1 MGSPPMVN
9 AHDCLVSSG
18 RLRRLRRLRA
28 SGACAVTLALVA
40 GAIALPAA
48 PAHAADPITANEQ
61 SYFAYYHLDQ
71 ARAKGYTG
79 KGVTIA
85 LIDGVVDTTAP
96 ELAGATIVDKSPC
109 SVRSSMNSKSHGTA
123 IASLLVSKEYGVA
136 PDATLLTYQ
145 TRLDDEGDDTVAGC
159 NVHNGNG
166 IEESPSLINRAIS
179 DGAQIISISSSNEDF
194 DDSTKWA
201 IAHANARGV
210 IVVSA
215 MGNDAKDETDTGFAK
230 WSGVVGV
237 GAIDTS
243 GKVTSYSSWGQGTT
257 TAAVGGPI
265 IVRNYE
271 TGNKATTDGTS
282 YSTPLIAGFLALAK
296 QKWPNATGNQLLQ
309 LMTKTALN
317 NEGRWNKY
325 TGYGVADLGAMVNT
339 DPSQYPDE
347 NPLMDPTMHRGPT
360 VEEIQQYMN
369 GLVNPRNI
377 AFDDSYTYRGT
388 DETVIR
394 DPDAGVQIH
403 LGTSPRYHA
412 K

>member
-1 MGSPPMVN
+1 MTTSPTR
-9 AHDCLVSSG
+9 H
-18 RLRRLRRLRA
+18 RRLLRLA
-28 SGACAVTLALVA
+28 GACAMTLALAA
-40 GAIALPAA
+40 GAIALPGA
-48 PAHAADPITANEQ
+48 PAHAADPITAADQ
-61 SYFAYYHLDQ
+61 SYFTYYQLDQ

-85 LIDGVVDTTAP
+85 LIDGEVDTSAS
-96 ELAGATIVDKSPC
+96 ELAGATIIDKSPC
-109 SVRSSMNSKSHGTA
+109 TVRSSVYSKSHGTA
-123 IASLLVSKEYGVA
+123 IASLLVSKTYGVA
-136 PDATLLTYQ
+136 PDATLLTYR
-145 TRLDDEGDDTVAGC
+145 TRFEDEGEDAAAGC
-159 NVHNGNG
+159 PVHNGNG
-166 IEESPSLINRAIS
+166 IEENNSLINRAIS
-179 DGAQIISISSSNEDF
+179 DGAQIISISSSDEDL
-194 DDSTKWA
+194 DEATKWA

-210 IVVSA
+210 MVVTA
-215 MGNDAKDETDTGFAK
+215 MGNTANNETDTGLAK

-237 GAIDTS
+237 GAIDTA
-243 GKVTSYSSWGQGTT
+243 GKVASYSSWGQGTT

-296 QKWPNATGNQLLQ
+296 QKWPNATSNQLLQ
-309 LMTKTALN
+309 LLTKTALN

-325 TGYGVADLGAMVNT
+325 TGYGVADLGAMMNT

-360 VEEIQQYMN
+360 TDEIQQYLD
-369 GLVNPRNI
+369 GLVNPRDI
-377 AFDDSYTYRGT
+377 AFDDSYTYRGA
-388 DETVIR
+388 DESVISNT
-394 DPDAGVQIH
+394 DAGVPIH

>member
-1 MGSPPMVN
+1 MGSSAMVTTN
-9 AHDCLVSSG
+9 HVSD
-18 RLRRLRRLRA
+18 RRRRLRLA
-28 SGACAVTLALVA
+28 GAFAMILALAA

-48 PAHAADPITANEQ
+48 PAHATDPITVADQ
-61 SYFAYYHLDQ
+61 PYFAYYHLDQ

-85 LIDGVVDTTAP
+85 LIDGEVDTTVP
-96 ELAGATIVDKSPC
+96 ELAGATIIDKSPC
-109 SVRSSMNSKSHGTA
+109 TVTSSPFSKTHGTA
-123 IASLLVSKEYGVA
+123 IASLLVSKTYGVA
-136 PDATLLTYQ
+136 PDATLLTYR
-145 TRLDDEGDDTVAGC
+145 TSLADDGDESGNECAFR
-159 NVHNGNG
+159 NGNP
-166 IEESPSLINRAIS
+166 IEDPTSLINRAIS
-179 DGAQIISISSSNEDF
+179 DGAQIISISSSDENF

-201 IAHANARGV
+201 IARADALGI
-210 IVVSA
+210 IVVSP
-215 MGNDAKDETDTGFAK
+215 MGNDAKDETNNGYSK

-237 GAIDTS
+237 GAIDTT
-243 GKVTSYSSWGQGTT
+243 GKVADYSSWGQGTT

-271 TGNKATTDGTS
+271 TGNKAAADGTS

-296 QKWPNATGNQLLQ
+296 QKWPNATSNQLLQ
-309 LMTKTALN
+309 LLTKTALN

-325 TGYGVADLGAMVNT
+325 TGYGVADLGAMMNT

-360 VEEIQQYMN
+360 VDEIQQYMG
-369 GLVNPRNI
+369 GLVNPRDI
-377 AFDDSYTYRGT
+377 AFDETYTYRGT
-388 DETVIR
+388 DESVIN

>member
-1 MGSPPMVN
+1 M
-9 AHDCLVSSG
+9 
-18 RLRRLRRLRA
+18 
-28 SGACAVTLALVA
+28 TLALAA
-40 GAIALPAA
+40 GAIALPAV

-61 SYFAYYHLDQ
+61 TFYAYYHLDQ

-85 LIDGVVDTTAP
+85 LIDGEVDTTVP
-96 ELAGATIVDKSPC
+96 ELAGATIIDKSPC
-109 SVRSSMNSKSHGTA
+109 TVHSSPYSQSHGTA
-123 IASLLVSKEYGVA
+123 MASLLVSKEYGVA

-145 TRLDDEGDDTVAGC
+145 TGFDDDGDDAVAEC
-159 NVHNGNG
+159 AVRNGHG
-166 IEESPSLINRAIS
+166 IEENKSLINRAIS
-179 DGAQIISISSSNEDF
+179 DGAQIISISTSDEDL
-194 DDSTKWA
+194 DESTKWA
-201 IAHANARGV
+201 IARADALGV
-210 IVVSA
+210 IVVSP
-215 MGNDAKDETDTGFAK
+215 MGNDAKDETNNGYSK

-237 GAIDTS
+237 GAIDTT
-243 GKVTSYSSWGQGTT
+243 GKVADYSSWGQGTT

-271 TGNKATTDGTS
+271 TGNKAAADGTS

-309 LMTKTALN
+309 LLTKTALN

-325 TGYGVADLGAMVNT
+325 TGYGVADLGAMMNT

-347 NPLMDPTMHRGPT
+347 NPLMDPTTHRGPT
-360 VEEIQQYMN
+360 ADEIQQYMG
-369 GLVNPRNI
+369 GLVNPRDI
-377 AFDDSYTYRGT
+377 AFDETYTYRGT
-388 DETVIR
+388 DESIIN

>member
-1 MGSPPMVN
+1 MGSSPMVTTN
-9 AHDCLVSSG
+9 HVSG
-18 RLRRLRRLRA
+18 RRRRLQLA
-28 SGACAVTLALVA
+28 GACAMTLALAA

-61 SYFAYYHLDQ
+61 PHFAYYHLDQ

-85 LIDGVVDTTAP
+85 LIDGEVDTAAP
-96 ELAGATIVDKSPC
+96 ELAGATIIDKSPC
-109 SVRSSMNSKSHGTA
+109 TVHSSVYSKSHGTA
-123 IASLLVSKEYGVA
+123 IASLLVSKTYGVA
-136 PDATLLTYQ
+136 PDATLLTYR
-145 TRLDDEGDDTVAGC
+145 TRFEDEGEDAAAGC
-159 NVHNGNG
+159 PVHNGNG
-166 IEESPSLINRAIS
+166 IEENNSLINRAIS
-179 DGAQIISISSSNEDF
+179 DGAQIISISSSDEDF
-194 DDSTKWA
+194 DEATKWA
-201 IAHANARGV
+201 IARANARGV
-210 IVVSA
+210 IVVTA
-215 MGNDAKDETDTGFAK
+215 MGNTASNETDTGLAK

-237 GAIDTS
+237 GAIDTT
-243 GKVTSYSSWGQGTT
+243 GKVASYSSWGQGTT

-271 TGNKATTDGTS
+271 TGNKASTDGTS

-296 QKWPNATGNQLLQ
+296 QKWPNATSNQLLQ

-325 TGYGVADLGAMVNT
+325 TGYGVADLGAMMNT

-347 NPLMDPTMHRGPT
+347 NPLMDPTMHKGPST
-360 VEEIQQYMN
+360 DEIQQYMD
-369 GLVNPRNI
+369 GLVNPRDI
-377 AFDDSYTYRGT
+377 AFDDTYTYRGT
-388 DETVIR
+388 DESVIR

>member
-1 MGSPPMVN
+1 M
-9 AHDCLVSSG
+9 
-18 RLRRLRRLRA
+18 
-28 SGACAVTLALVA
+28 TLALAA
-40 GAIALPAA
+40 GAIALPAV

-61 SYFAYYHLDQ
+61 TFYAYYHLDQ

-85 LIDGVVDTTAP
+85 LIDGEVDTTVP
-96 ELAGATIVDKSPC
+96 ELAGATIIDKSPC
-109 SVRSSMNSKSHGTA
+109 TVTSSPFSKTHGTA
-123 IASLLVSKEYGVA
+123 IASLLVSKTYGVA
-136 PDATLLTYQ
+136 PDATLLTY
-145 TRLDDEGDDTVAGC
+145 RRSLADDGDESGNECTFR
-159 NVHNGNG
+159 NGNP
-166 IEESPSLINRAIS
+166 IEDPTSLINRAIS
-179 DGAQIISISSSNEDF
+179 DGAQIISISSSDENF
-194 DDSTKWA
+194 DDATKWA
-201 IAHANARGV
+201 IARANALGV
-210 IVVSA
+210 IVVSP
-215 MGNDAKDETDTGFAK
+215 MGNDAKDETNNGYSK

-237 GAIDTS
+237 GAIDTT
-243 GKVTSYSSWGQGTT
+243 GKVASYSSWGQGTT

-271 TGNKATTDGTS
+271 TGNKAAADGTS

-317 NEGRWNKY
+317 NEGHWNKY
-325 TGYGVADLGAMVNT
+325 TGYGVADLGAMMNT
-339 DPSQYPDE
+339 DPSQYPNE

-360 VEEIQQYMN
+360 VDEIQQYMG

-388 DETVIR
+388 DESVIN

>member
-1 MGSPPMVN
+1 M
-9 AHDCLVSSG
+9 
-18 RLRRLRRLRA
+18 
-28 SGACAVTLALVA
+28 TLALAA
-40 GAIALPAA
+40 GAIALPTA
-48 PAHAADPITANEQ
+48 PAQAADPITAAEQ
-61 SYFAYYHLDQ
+61 PHFAYYHLDQ

-85 LIDGVVDTTAP
+85 LIDGKVDTTAP

-109 SVRSSMNSKSHGTA
+109 TVHSSPYSQSHGTA
-123 IASLLVSKEYGVA
+123 MASLLVSKEYGVA

-145 TRLDDEGDDTVAGC
+145 TGFDDDGDDAVAEC
-159 NVHNGNG
+159 AVRNGHG
-166 IEESPSLINRAIS
+166 IEENKSLINRAIS
-179 DGAQIISISSSNEDF
+179 DGAQIISISTSDEDL
-194 DDSTKWA
+194 DESTKWA
-201 IAHANARGV
+201 ITRADALGV
-210 IVVSA
+210 IVVSP
-215 MGNDAKDETDTGFAK
+215 MGNDAKDETDAGLAK

-237 GAIDTS
+237 GAIDTT
-243 GKVTSYSSWGQGTT
+243 GNVAPYSSSGQGTT

-296 QKWPNATGNQLLQ
+296 QKWPNATNNQLLQ
-309 LMTKTALN
+309 LLTKTALN

-347 NPLMDPTMHRGPT
+347 NPLMDPTQHRGPT
-360 VEEIQQYMN
+360 TDEIQQYMS
-369 GLVNPRNI
+369 GLVNPRDI
-377 AFDDSYTYRGT
+377 AFDDSYTYRGA
-388 DETVIR
+388 DESVISNT
-394 DPDAGVQIH
+394 DAGVPIH

>member
-1 MGSPPMVN
+1 M
-9 AHDCLVSSG
+9 
-18 RLRRLRRLRA
+18 
-28 SGACAVTLALVA
+28 TLALAA
-40 GAIALPAA
+40 GAIALPAV

-61 SYFAYYHLDQ
+61 TFYAYYHLDQ

-85 LIDGVVDTTAP
+85 LIDGEVDTTVP
-96 ELAGATIVDKSPC
+96 ELAGATIIDKSPC
-109 SVRSSMNSKSHGTA
+109 TVTSSPFSKTHGTA
-123 IASLLVSKEYGVA
+123 IASLLVSKTYGVA
-136 PDATLLTYQ
+136 PDATLLTY
-145 TRLDDEGDDTVAGC
+145 RRSLADDGDESGNECTFR
-159 NVHNGNG
+159 NGNP
-166 IEESPSLINRAIS
+166 IEDPTSLINRAIS
-179 DGAQIISISSSNEDF
+179 DGAQIISISSSDENF
-194 DDSTKWA
+194 DDATKWA
-201 IAHANARGV
+201 IARANALGV
-210 IVVSA
+210 IVVSP
-215 MGNDAKDETDTGFAK
+215 MGNDAKDETNNGYSK

-237 GAIDTS
+237 GAIDTT
-243 GKVTSYSSWGQGTT
+243 GKVASYSSWGQGTT

-271 TGNKATTDGTS
+271 TGNKAAADGTS

-317 NEGRWNKY
+317 NEGHWNKY
-325 TGYGVADLGAMVNT
+325 TGYGVADLGAMMNT

-347 NPLMDPTMHRGPT
+347 NPLTDPTMHRGPT
-360 VEEIQQYMN
+360 VDEIQQYMG
-369 GLVNPRNI
+369 GLVNPRDI

-388 DETVIR
+388 DESVISNT
-394 DPDAGVQIH
+394 DAGVPIH

>member
-1 MGSPPMVN
+1 MGSSPMVTTN
-9 AHDCLVSSG
+9 SASG
-18 RLRRLRRLRA
+18 LRRLLRLA
-28 SGACAVTLALVA
+28 GACAMTLALAA
-40 GAIALPAA
+40 GAIVLPTA
-48 PAHAADPITANEQ
+48 PAHAADPITAADQ

-85 LIDGVVDTTAP
+85 LIDGEVDTTVP
-96 ELAGATIVDKSPC
+96 ELAGATIIDKSPC
-109 SVRSSMNSKSHGTA
+109 TVTSSPFSKTHGTA
-123 IASLLVSKEYGVA
+123 IASLLVSKTYGVA
-136 PDATLLTYQ
+136 PDATLLTYR
-145 TRLDDEGDDTVAGC
+145 TSLADDGDESGNECAFR
-159 NVHNGNG
+159 NGNP
-166 IEESPSLINRAIS
+166 IEDPTSLINRAIS
-179 DGAQIISISSSNEDF
+179 DGAQIISISSSDENF

-201 IAHANARGV
+201 IARADALGV
-210 IVVSA
+210 IVVSP
-215 MGNDAKDETDTGFAK
+215 MGNDAKDETNNGYSK

-237 GAIDTS
+237 GAIDTT
-243 GKVTSYSSWGQGTT
+243 GKVADYSSWGQGTT

-271 TGNKATTDGTS
+271 TGNKAAADGTS

-296 QKWPNATGNQLLQ
+296 QKWPNATSNQLLQ
-309 LMTKTALN
+309 LLTKTALN

-325 TGYGVADLGAMVNT
+325 TGYGVADLGAMMNT

-360 VEEIQQYMN
+360 VDEIQQYMG
-369 GLVNPRNI
+369 GLVNPRDI

-388 DETVIR
+388 DESVISNT
-394 DPDAGVQIH
+394 DTGVPIH

>member
-1 MGSPPMVN
+1 MVTTN
-9 AHDCLVSSG
+9 SASG
-18 RLRRLRRLRA
+18 LRRLLRLA
-28 SGACAVTLALVA
+28 GACAMTLALAA
-40 GAIALPAA
+40 GAIVLPTA
-48 PAHAADPITANEQ
+48 PAHAADPITAADQ

-85 LIDGVVDTTAP
+85 LIDGEVDTTVP
-96 ELAGATIVDKSPC
+96 ELAGATIIDKSPC
-109 SVRSSMNSKSHGTA
+109 TVTSSPFSKTHGTA
-123 IASLLVSKEYGVA
+123 IASLLVSKTYGVA
-136 PDATLLTYQ
+136 PDATLLTYR
-145 TRLDDEGDDTVAGC
+145 TSLADDGDESGNECAFR
-159 NVHNGNG
+159 NGNP
-166 IEESPSLINRAIS
+166 IEDPTSLINRAIS
-179 DGAQIISISSSNEDF
+179 DGAQIISISSSDENF

-201 IAHANARGV
+201 IARADALGV
-210 IVVSA
+210 IVVSP
-215 MGNDAKDETDTGFAK
+215 MGNDAKDETNNGYSK

-237 GAIDTS
+237 GAIDTT
-243 GKVTSYSSWGQGTT
+243 GKVADYSSWGQGTT

-271 TGNKATTDGTS
+271 TGNKAAADGTS

-296 QKWPNATGNQLLQ
+296 QKWPNATSNQLLQ
-309 LMTKTALN
+309 LLTKTALN

-325 TGYGVADLGAMVNT
+325 TGYGVADLGAMMNT

-360 VEEIQQYMN
+360 VDEIQQYMG
-369 GLVNPRNI
+369 GLVNPRDI
-377 AFDDSYTYRGT
+377 AFDETYTYRGT
-388 DETVIR
+388 DESVIN

>member
-1 MGSPPMVN
+1 MTTNPTR
-9 AHDCLVSSG
+9 H
-18 RLRRLRRLRA
+18 RRLRLA
-28 SGACAVTLALVA
+28 GACAMTLALAA
-40 GAIALPAA
+40 GAIALPAV

-61 SYFAYYHLDQ
+61 TFYAYYHLDQ

-85 LIDGVVDTTAP
+85 LIDGEVDTTVP
-96 ELAGATIVDKSPC
+96 ELAGATIIDKSPC
-109 SVRSSMNSKSHGTA
+109 TVTSSPYSQSHGTA
-123 IASLLVSKEYGVA
+123 MASLLVSKEYGVA

-145 TRLDDEGDDTVAGC
+145 TGFDDDGDDAVAEC
-159 NVHNGNG
+159 AVRNGHG
-166 IEESPSLINRAIS
+166 IEENKSLINRAIS
-179 DGAQIISISSSNEDF
+179 DGAQIISISTSDEDL
-194 DDSTKWA
+194 DESTKWA
-201 IAHANARGV
+201 IARADALGV
-210 IVVSA
+210 IVVSP
-215 MGNDAKDETDTGFAK
+215 MGNDAKDETDAGLAK

-237 GAIDTS
+237 GAIDTT
-243 GKVTSYSSWGQGTT
+243 GKVAPYSSWGQGTSI
-257 TAAVGGPI
+257 AAVGGPI
-265 IVRNYE
+265 VLRNYE
-271 TGNKATTDGTS
+271 TGNKASTEGTS
-282 YSTPLIAGFLALAK
+282 VSTPLIAGFLALAK

-317 NEGRWNKY
+317 NEGHWNKY
-325 TGYGVADLGAMVNT
+325 TGYGVADLGAMMNT
-339 DPSQYPDE
+339 DPSQYPNE

-360 VEEIQQYMN
+360 VDEIQQYMG

-388 DETVIR
+388 DESVIN